1 MGIVLSML
9 VAVTSVLPAQLPPI
23 IANITQP
30 QPVLSNVDAVRHIEF
45 DLDIATF
52 TRQRSSLR
60 RLYPTLDWTTDG
72 CSAPV
77 VGSEGR
83 SFNFRSACNRHDF
96 GYRNFKNL
104 GLFDTSTRTLI
115 DEQLYRDM
123 NTYCDS
129 QRRTLKVRCIAW
141 SEIFY
146 TMVRAAGGP

>member
-23 IANITQP
+23 VGTITQP
-30 QPVLSNVDAVRHIEF
+30 NSVLSTVEAVRHIEF

-52 TRQRSSLR
+52 TRQRFSLR
-60 RLYPTLDWTTDG
+60 RQYHTLDWTSDG
-72 CSAPV
+72 CSAPI
-77 VGSEGR
+77 VGSQGR

-115 DEQLYRDM
+115 DEQLHRDM

-129 QRRTLKVRCIAW
+129 QRRTFKVRCIAL

>member
-9 VAVTSVLPAQLPPI
+9 VAVTSVLPAQLPLDTP
-23 IANITQP
+23 P
-30 QPVLSNVDAVRHIEF
+30 VPVLSNADAVRHIEF
-45 DLDIATF
+45 DLDIASF
-52 TRQRSSLR
+52 ARQRFSMR
-60 RLYPTLDWTTDG
+60 RQYPTLDWTTDG
-72 CSAPV
+72 CSAPI

-83 SFNFRSACNRHDF
+83 SFNFRTACDRHDF
-96 GYRNFKNL
+96 GYRNFKAL

-115 DEQLYRDM
+115 DEQLLRDM
-123 NTYCDS
+123 NTSCDS

>member
-23 IANITQP
+23 VVTITQP
-30 QPVLSNVDAVRHIEF
+30 NPALSTIEAVRHIEF
-45 DLDIATF
+45 DLDITTF

-60 RLYPTLDWTTDG
+60 RQYPTLDWTTDG
-72 CSAPV
+72 CSAPI
-77 VGSEGR
+77 VGSEGK
-83 SFNFRSACNRHDF
+83 SFNFRSACDRHDF

-115 DEQLYRDM
+115 DEQLHRDM
-123 NTYCDS
+123 NTSCDS
-129 QRRTLKVRCIAW
+129 QRRTFKVRCIAW

>member
-1 MGIVLSML
+1 MGIVLTML
-9 VAVTSVLPAQLPPI
+9 VAVTSVLPAQLPPV
-23 IANITQP
+23 AVTSTQP
-30 QPVLSNVDAVRHIEF
+30 NPVLSNVDAVHHIAF

-52 TRQRSSLR
+52 TRQRFALR
-60 RLYPTLDWTTDG
+60 RQYPALDWTTDG
-72 CSAPV
+72 CSAPI

-83 SFNFRSACNRHDF
+83 SFNFRAACTRHDF

-104 GLFDTSTRTLI
+104 GLFDNLTRTLI
-115 DEQLYRDM
+115 DEQLHQDM

-129 QRRTLKVRCIAW
+129 QRRTFKVRCIAW

>member
-9 VAVTSVLPAQLPPI
+9 VAVTSVMPAQLPP
-23 IANITQP
+23 AVVNITQP
-30 QPVLSNVDAVRHIEF
+30 NPVLSNVDAVRHIEF

-52 TRQRSSLR
+52 TRQRFALR
-60 RLYPTLDWTTDG
+60 RQYPTLDWTTDG
-72 CSAPV
+72 CSAPI

-83 SFNFRSACNRHDF
+83 SFNFRTACDRHDF
-96 GYRNFKNL
+96 GYRNFKIL
-104 GLFDTSTRTLI
+104 GIFDTSTRTLI
-115 DEQLYRDM
+115 DEQLHRDM

-129 QRRTLKVRCIAW
+129 QRRTFKVRCVAW

>member
-9 VAVTSVLPAQLPPI
+9 VAVTSVLPAQLPPDVGT
-23 IANITQP
+23 ITQP
-30 QPVLSNVDAVRHIEF
+30 NPVLSTVEAVRHIEF

-52 TRQRSSLR
+52 TRQRFLLR
-60 RLYPTLDWTTDG
+60 RQYPTLDWTSDG
-72 CSAPV
+72 CSAPI
-77 VGSEGR
+77 VGSQGR

-115 DEQLYRDM
+115 DEQLHRDM

-129 QRRTLKVRCIAW
+129 QRRTFKVRCIAW

>member
-9 VAVTSVLPAQLPPI
+9 VAVTSVLPAQLPLDTP
-23 IANITQP
+23 
-30 QPVLSNVDAVRHIEF
+30 PVLVLANVDVVRHIEF
-45 DLDIATF
+45 DLDIAAF
-52 TRQRSSLR
+52 ARQRFSLR
-60 RLYPTLDWTTDG
+60 HQYPTLDWTTDG
-72 CSAPV
+72 CSAPI

-83 SFNFRSACNRHDF
+83 SFNFRTACDRHDF
-96 GYRNFKNL
+96 GYRNFKAL

-115 DEQLYRDM
+115 DEQLHRDM
-123 NTYCDS
+123 NTSCDS

>member
-9 VAVTSVLPAQLPPI
+9 VAVTSVMPAQLPPVVGTS
-23 IANITQP
+23 TQP
-30 QPVLSNVDAVRHIEF
+30 IPVLSNVDAVHHLQF

-52 TRQRSSLR
+52 TRQRFALR
-60 RLYPTLDWTTDG
+60 RQYPTLDWSNDG
-72 CSAPV
+72 CSAPI

-83 SFNFRSACNRHDF
+83 SFNFRSACDRHDF

-115 DEQLYRDM
+115 DEQLHRDM

-129 QRRTLKVRCIAW
+129 QRRTFKVRCIAW

>member
-23 IANITQP
+23 VGTITQP
-30 QPVLSNVDAVRHIEF
+30 NSVLSTVEAVRHIEF

-52 TRQRSSLR
+52 TRQRFSLR
-60 RLYPTLDWTTDG
+60 RQYPTLDWTSDG
-72 CSAPV
+72 CSAPI
-77 VGSEGR
+77 VGSQGR

-115 DEQLYRDM
+115 DEQLHRDM
-123 NTYCDS
+123 NTFCDS
-129 QRRTLKVRCIAW
+129 QRRTFKVRCIAW

>member
-9 VAVTSVLPAQLPPI
+9 VAVTSVLPAQLPPVVGT
-23 IANITQP
+23 ITQP
-30 QPVLSNVDAVRHIEF
+30 NPVLSTVEAVRHIEF

-52 TRQRSSLR
+52 TRQRFLLR
-60 RLYPTLDWTTDG
+60 RQYPTLDWTSDG
-72 CSAPV
+72 CSAPI
-77 VGSEGR
+77 VGSQGR

-96 GYRNFKNL
+96 GYRIFKAL
-104 GLFDTSTRTLI
+104 GLFDTSTRTQI
-115 DEQLYRDM
+115 DEQLHRDM

-129 QRRTLKVRCIAW
+129 QRRTFKVRCIAW

>member
-23 IANITQP
+23 VGTITQP
-30 QPVLSNVDAVRHIEF
+30 NSVLSTVEAVRHIEF

-52 TRQRSSLR
+52 TRQRFLLR
-60 RLYPTLDWTTDG
+60 RQYPTLDWTSDG
-72 CSAPV
+72 CSAPI
-77 VGSEGR
+77 VGSQGR

-115 DEQLYRDM
+115 DEQLHRDM

-129 QRRTLKVRCIAW
+129 QRRTFKVRCIAW

>member
-1 MGIVLSML
+1 MGIGLSML

-23 IANITQP
+23 VGTITQP
-30 QPVLSNVDAVRHIEF
+30 NSVLSTVEAVRHIEF

-52 TRQRSSLR
+52 TRQRFLLR
-60 RLYPTLDWTTDG
+60 RQYPTLDWTSDG
-72 CSAPV
+72 CSAPI
-77 VGSEGR
+77 VGSQGR

-115 DEQLYRDM
+115 DEQLHRDM

-129 QRRTLKVRCIAW
+129 QRRTFKVRCIAW

>member
-23 IANITQP
+23 VGTITQP
-30 QPVLSNVDAVRHIEF
+30 NSVLSTVEAVRHIEF

-52 TRQRSSLR
+52 TRQRFLLR
-60 RLYPTLDWTTDG
+60 RQYPTLDWTSDG
-72 CSAPV
+72 CSAPI
-77 VGSEGR
+77 VGSQGR

-115 DEQLYRDM
+115 DEQLHRDRK
-123 NTYCDS
+123 S
-129 QRRTLKVRCIAW
+129 V
-141 SEIFY
+141 
-146 TMVRAAGGP
+146 V

>member
-23 IANITQP
+23 VANITQP
-30 QPVLSNVDAVRHIEF
+30 QPVLSAVDAVRHIEF
-45 DLDIATF
+45 DLDITTF
-52 TRQRSSLR
+52 TRQRFSLR
-60 RLYPTLDWTTDG
+60 RQYPTLDWTTDG
-72 CSAPV
+72 CSAPI

-96 GYRNFKNL
+96 GYRNFKAL
-104 GLFDTSTRTLI
+104 GLFDTSNRTLI
-115 DEQLYRDM
+115 DEQLRRDM

>member
-23 IANITQP
+23 VVTITQP
-30 QPVLSNVDAVRHIEF
+30 NSALSTIEAVRHIEF
-45 DLDIATF
+45 DLDIVTF
-52 TRQRSSLR
+52 TRQRFALR
-60 RLYPTLDWTTDG
+60 RQYPTLDWTTDG
-72 CSAPV
+72 CSAPI
-77 VGSEGR
+77 VGSEGK
-83 SFNFRSACNRHDF
+83 SFNFRSACDRHDF

-115 DEQLYRDM
+115 DEQLHRDM

-129 QRRTLKVRCIAW
+129 QRRTFKVRCIAW
-141 SEIFY
+141 SELFY